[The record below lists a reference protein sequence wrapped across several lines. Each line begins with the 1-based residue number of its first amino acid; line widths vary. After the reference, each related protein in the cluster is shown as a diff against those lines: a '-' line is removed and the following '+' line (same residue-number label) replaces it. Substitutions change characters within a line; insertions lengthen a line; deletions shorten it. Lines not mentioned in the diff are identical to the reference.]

1 MQELNKAIDD
11 IRSKGELSNGITTR
25 YAVPEDA
32 KRLLEIY
39 APYVENTAIT
49 FEYDVPT
56 LEEFIER
63 IRHTLEKYPY
73 IVALNNGTIV
83 GYAYAGVFHE
93 REAYSRYID
102 VSTHLLYASLSWNTP
117 AYSRCVETSI
127 YVDNNMKHIGIGGIL
142 HKALEDEL
150 RKDGFLN
157 MYACIACPKKEDE
170 YLNRNSIEFH
180 SHQGYRLVGEF
191 YDCGYKFKRWYNMVW
206 MEKLIGEH
214 TDK

>member
-1 MQELNKAIDD
+1 MSGNKEQIDVSLIGNDKIEEAIVNIQKEPTEENLVRALSIVRHRMNDKGQLIIAVEPPLPDGKLNLKVIKTEDGQMWWIAYTSFDEEL
-11 IRSKGELSNGITTR
+11 KGGM
-25 YAVPEDA
+25 
-32 KRLLEIY
+32 
-39 APYVENTAIT
+39 
-49 FEYDVPT
+49 
-56 LEEFIER
+56 
-63 IRHTLEKYPY
+63 
-73 IVALNNGTIV
+73 
-83 GYAYAGVFHE
+83 FHE
-93 REAYSRYID
+93 RE
-102 VSTHLLYASLSWNTP
+102 

-127 YVDNNMKHIGIGGIL
+127 YVDNNMKHMGIGGIL
-142 HKALEDEL
+142 HKTLEDEL

>member
-25 YAVPEDA
+25 YVVPEDA

-83 GYAYAGVFHE
+83 GYAYAGMFHE
-93 REAYSRYID
+93 RE
-102 VSTHLLYASLSWNTP
+102 

-127 YVDNNMKHIGIGGIL
+127 YEAYWHWWNT
-142 HKALEDEL
+142 
-150 RKDGFLN
+150 
-157 MYACIACPKKEDE
+157 
-170 YLNRNSIEFH
+170 S
-180 SHQGYRLVGEF
+180 
-191 YDCGYKFKRWYNMVW
+191 
-206 MEKLIGEH
+206 
-214 TDK
+214 

>member
-1 MQELNKAIDD
+1 M
-11 IRSKGELSNGITTR
+11 
-25 YAVPEDA
+25 
-32 KRLLEIY
+32 
-39 APYVENTAIT
+39 
-49 FEYDVPT
+49 
-56 LEEFIER
+56 EEFIER

-83 GYAYAGVFHE
+83 GYAYAGMFHE
-93 REAYSRYID
+93 RE
-102 VSTHLLYASLSWNTP
+102 

-127 YVDNNMKHIGIGGIL
+127 YVDNNMKHMGIGGIL
-142 HKALEDEL
+142 HKTLEDEL

-206 MEKLIGEH
+206 MESSSGNILINKIYVQERGVV
-214 TDK
+214 

>member
-11 IRSKGELSNGITTR
+11 IRSKCELSNGITTR

-83 GYAYAGVFHE
+83 GYAYAGMFHE
-93 REAYSRYID
+93 RE
-102 VSTHLLYASLSWNTP
+102 

-150 RKDGFLN
+150 KKNGFLN

-170 YLNRNSIEFH
+170 YLNRNSM
-180 SHQGYRLVGEF
+180 GETWHWGQTALSPVSECF
-191 YDCGYKFKRWYNMVW
+191 W
-206 MEKLIGEH
+206 
-214 TDK
+214 

>member
-11 IRSKGELSNGITTR
+11 IRSKCELSNGITTR

-83 GYAYAGVFHE
+83 GYAYAGMFHE
-93 REAYSRYID
+93 RE
-102 VSTHLLYASLSWNTP
+102 

-127 YVDNNMKHIGIGGIL
+127 YVDNNMKHMGIGGIL
-142 HKALEDEL
+142 HKTLEDEL

>member
-73 IVALNNGTIV
+73 IVALNNGQSLVMRMLECSTKEKHT
-83 GYAYAGVFHE
+83 A
-93 REAYSRYID
+93 D
-102 VSTHLLYASLSWNTP
+102 V
-117 AYSRCVETSI
+117 
-127 YVDNNMKHIGIGGIL
+127 
-142 HKALEDEL
+142 
-150 RKDGFLN
+150 
-157 MYACIACPKKEDE
+157 
-170 YLNRNSIEFH
+170 
-180 SHQGYRLVGEF
+180 
-191 YDCGYKFKRWYNMVW
+191 
-206 MEKLIGEH
+206 
-214 TDK
+214 